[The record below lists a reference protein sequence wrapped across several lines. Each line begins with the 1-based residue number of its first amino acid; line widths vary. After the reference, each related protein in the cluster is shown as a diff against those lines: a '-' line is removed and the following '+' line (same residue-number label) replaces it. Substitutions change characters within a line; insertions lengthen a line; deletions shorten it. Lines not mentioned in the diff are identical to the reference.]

1 MEEQTGDIME
11 RVSELDNIW
20 MFFQKF
26 IDEQGNDIIK
36 IIRGNCFTML
46 EKLNAMEWM
55 ARYVEFVTP
64 DVSFM
69 SINYMK

>member
-1 MEEQTGDIME
+1 ME

-36 IIRGNCFTML
+36 IIRGNCYSIL

-55 ARYVEFVTP
+55 TRYVEFVTP